1 MRTDSKR
8 KGDESVTTRD
18 WLERAR
24 RLDGEID
31 ALLEARQMALDRV
44 SCAGGQILA
53 AIPQLSLEEKLR
65 EKVETLLQ
73 VKEEV
78 LEVIFQVPDGTL
90 RQLLVERFLNGKT
103 WEQVA
108 QSLTYS
114 YSQVVKYK
122 FPAALRAVEQVRRR
136 PSA

>member
-1 MRTDSKR
+1 M
-8 KGDESVTTRD
+8 TTRD

-73 VKEEV
+73 V
-78 LEVIFQVPDGTL
+78 IFQVPDGTL